1 MDINNINKSKAHLI
15 IVLVLMQVMSGCDLE
30 LQDNFE
36 YVGNPIEIPT
46 FDMTVYEYVKSNP
59 DSLFDHLSVAIDYA
73 DMQSHFESSERT
85 YFLLPDNTWEG
96 SGGIIAVLGGTTVED
111 IPVERL
117 RKLLLYHTIDEW
129 VDQETLPTISTEYF
143 YQTMLE
149 GDHGIMVIEREE
161 IRFRLDINNSRS
173 VPDGTLSTRV
183 DRHNYRF
190 SNGVAHLLRNFLRYG
205 EEAYD

>member
-1 MDINNINKSKAHLI
+1 MDINTLIKNNSNLIVVLI
-15 IVLVLMQVMSGCDLE
+15 IMQLISGCDLE
-30 LQDNFE
+30 LQEDFD

-46 FDMTVYEYVKSNP
+46 SDLTVYEYVKSNP
-59 DSLFDHLSVAIDYA
+59 DSIFDHLSLAIEYTG
-73 DMQSHFESSERT
+73 MKSHFESSERT
-85 YFLLPDNTWEG
+85 YFLLPDYTWEG
-96 SGGIIAVLGGTTVED
+96 SGGIIAALGGTTVED
-111 IPVERL
+111 IPVDKL
-117 RKLLLYHTIDEW
+117 KKLLLYHTIDEW

-161 IRFRLDINNSRS
+161 IRFRLDINDSRS

-205 EEAYD
+205 EK